1 MVMSKIA
8 MKQAKV
14 RYNYN
19 DYLLLPEDKHYEILD
34 GELYMVAAPNTKHQR
49 VSIRLVVALLQHV
62 EQKDLG
68 EIFHAPCDVLLSD
81 ENVVQPDILFVRKE
95 RAGIIKEANLQGA
108 PDLVVEILSP
118 GTRSKDLELKRKAYA
133 RFGVQEY
140 WIVDPEADTV
150 EVLVWNELGY
160 VTAGV
165 YAKADRLSSPLLPE
179 LNLPLSKIFAQEV

>member
-1 MVMSKIA
+1 MNIA

-14 RYNYN
+14 RYTYS
-19 DYLLLPEDKHYEILD
+19 DYLLLPEDKRYEILD
-34 GELYMVAAPNTKHQR
+34 GELYMVAAPNIRHQR
-49 VSIRLVVALLQHV
+49 VSIRLEAALLQHI
-62 EQKDLG
+62 EQKGLG
-68 EIFHAPCDVLLSD
+68 EILHAPSDVILSD

-95 RAGIIKEANLQGA
+95 HAGIIKEANLQGA

-140 WIVDPEADTV
+140 WLADPEADTV
-150 EVLVWNELGY
+150 EVLVWSEFGY

-165 YAKADRLSSPLLPE
+165 FAKADRLSSPLLPE
-179 LNLPLSKIFAQEV
+179 LNLSLAPIFATER

>member
-1 MVMSKIA
+1 MSKIA

-14 RYNYN
+14 RFTYS
-19 DYLLLPEDKHYEILD
+19 DYLLLPEDKRYEIID
-34 GELYMVAAPNTKHQR
+34 GELFMVAAPNTRHQR
-49 VSIRLVVALLQHV
+49 ISRRIEAALLQHI
-62 EQKDLG
+62 EEEGLG
-68 EIFHAPCDVLLSD
+68 EFFHAPYDVILSD

-95 RAGIIKEANLQGA
+95 RAGVITDANLQGA

-150 EVLVWNELGY
+150 EVLLWSESGY
-160 VTAGV
+160 VPAGV
-165 YAKADRLSSPLLPE
+165 FTKADRLSSPLLPE
-179 LNLPLSKIFAQEV
+179 LNLPLSAIFVCRD